1 MIERSFRFDDSVYD
15 ELREIAERE
24 NVTIAQLVRLSVS
37 RFLREYTDCV
47 DLMEVVVKGGQPQ

>member
-15 ELREIAERE
+15 ELKEIAERE

>member
-1 MIERSFRFDDSVYD
+1 MIERSFRFEDSVYG
-15 ELREIAERE
+15 ELKEIADRE
-24 NVTIAQLVRLSVS
+24 NVTISQLVRLSVN

>member
-15 ELREIAERE
+15 ELKEIAERE

-47 DLMEVVVKGGQPQ
+47 DLMEVVVNGGQPQ

>member
-15 ELREIAERE
+15 ELKEIAERE

-47 DLMEVVVKGGQPQ
+47 DLMEVVVSGGQPQ

>member
-1 MIERSFRFDDSVYD
+1 MIERSFRFEDSVYG
-15 ELREIAERE
+15 ELKEIAERE

-37 RFLREYTDCV
+37 RFLREYTGCV